1 MNDLE
6 TLEIR
11 LAAALNRVS
20 THIENPIK
28 QNNNFELERIDRL
41 ERRILILTDQLEA
54 QETENIRLSKT
65 IAELVKSNQI
75 IHHLIENDTVLS
87 YSNIRVGG
95 DKIPAN
101 YVDRIGEPLLD
112 GFISLQSEGH
122 PVEFRNIKI
131 KNLDKPF

>member
-20 THIENPIK
+20 SHIENPIK
-28 QNNNFELERIDRL
+28 QNDNFEPERIERL

-54 QETENIRLSKT
+54 QENENIRLSNT

-75 IHHLIENDTVLS
+75 IQSDDTKETNVLLEQNNRLRIELEN
-87 YSNIRVGG
+87 
-95 DKIPAN
+95 
-101 YVDRIGEPLLD
+101 
-112 GFISLQSEGH
+112 LQSIRERDLAEIDDILREIN
-122 PVEFRNIKI
+122 PILERDVN
-131 KNLDKPF
+131 

>member
-20 THIENPIK
+20 SHIENPIK
-28 QNNNFELERIDRL
+28 QNDNSELERIERL

-54 QETENIRLSKT
+54 QENENIRLSNT

-75 IHHLIENDTVLS
+75 IQSDDTKETNVLLEQNNRLRIELEN
-87 YSNIRVGG
+87 
-95 DKIPAN
+95 
-101 YVDRIGEPLLD
+101 
-112 GFISLQSEGH
+112 LQSIRERDLAEIDDILREIN
-122 PVEFRNIKI
+122 PILERDVN
-131 KNLDKPF
+131 

>member
-20 THIENPIK
+20 NHIENPIK

-75 IHHLIENDTVLS
+75 IQSDDTKETDVLLEQNNRLRIELEN
-87 YSNIRVGG
+87 
-95 DKIPAN
+95 
-101 YVDRIGEPLLD
+101 
-112 GFISLQSEGH
+112 LQSIRERDLAEIDDILREINPILEGD
-122 PVEFRNIKI
+122 VN
-131 KNLDKPF
+131 

>member
-20 THIENPIK
+20 SHIENPIK
-28 QNNNFELERIDRL
+28 QNDNFELERIERL

-54 QETENIRLSKT
+54 QENENIRLSNT

-75 IHHLIENDTVLS
+75 IQSDDTKETNVLLEQNNRLRIELEN
-87 YSNIRVGG
+87 
-95 DKIPAN
+95 
-101 YVDRIGEPLLD
+101 
-112 GFISLQSEGH
+112 LQSIRERDLAAIDDILREIN
-122 PVEFRNIKI
+122 PILERDVN
-131 KNLDKPF
+131 

>member
-20 THIENPIK
+20 SHIENPIK
-28 QNNNFELERIDRL
+28 QNDNFELERIERL

-54 QETENIRLSKT
+54 QENENIRLSNT

-75 IHHLIENDTVLS
+75 ILSDDTKETNVLLEQNNRLRIELEN
-87 YSNIRVGG
+87 
-95 DKIPAN
+95 
-101 YVDRIGEPLLD
+101 
-112 GFISLQSEGH
+112 LQSIRERDLAEIDDILQEIN
-122 PVEFRNIKI
+122 PILERDVN
-131 KNLDKPF
+131 

>member
-54 QETENIRLSKT
+54 QENENIRLSNT

-75 IHHLIENDTVLS
+75 IQSDDTKETNVLLEQNNRLRIELEN
-87 YSNIRVGG
+87 
-95 DKIPAN
+95 
-101 YVDRIGEPLLD
+101 
-112 GFISLQSEGH
+112 LQSIRERDLAEIDDILREINPMLEGD
-122 PVEFRNIKI
+122 VN
-131 KNLDKPF
+131 

>member
-75 IHHLIENDTVLS
+75 IQSDDTKETDVLLEQNNRLRIELEN
-87 YSNIRVGG
+87 
-95 DKIPAN
+95 
-101 YVDRIGEPLLD
+101 
-112 GFISLQSEGH
+112 LQSIRERDLAEIDDILREIDPMLEGD
-122 PVEFRNIKI
+122 VN
-131 KNLDKPF
+131 

>member
-20 THIENPIK
+20 SHIENPIK
-28 QNNNFELERIDRL
+28 QNDHFELERIERL

-54 QETENIRLSKT
+54 QENENIRLSNT

-75 IHHLIENDTVLS
+75 IQSDDTKETNVLLEQNNRLRIELENLQS
-87 YSNIRVGG
+87 IRER
-95 DKIPAN
+95 DLAEIDDILREIN
-101 YVDRIGEPLLD
+101 PLLERD
-112 GFISLQSEGH
+112 
-122 PVEFRNIKI
+122 VN
-131 KNLDKPF
+131 

>member
-54 QETENIRLSKT
+54 QEAENIRLSKT
-65 IAELVKSNQI
+65 IAELAKSNQI
-75 IHHLIENDTVLS
+75 IQSDDTKETDVLLEQNNRLRIELEN
-87 YSNIRVGG
+87 
-95 DKIPAN
+95 
-101 YVDRIGEPLLD
+101 
-112 GFISLQSEGH
+112 LQSIRERDLAEIDDILREINPMLEGD
-122 PVEFRNIKI
+122 VN
-131 KNLDKPF
+131 

>member
-54 QETENIRLSKT
+54 QENENIRLSNT

-75 IHHLIENDTVLS
+75 IQSDDTKETNVLLEQNNRLRIELEN
-87 YSNIRVGG
+87 
-95 DKIPAN
+95 
-101 YVDRIGEPLLD
+101 
-112 GFISLQSEGH
+112 LQSIRERDLAEIDDILREIDPMLEGD
-122 PVEFRNIKI
+122 VN
-131 KNLDKPF
+131 

>member
-75 IHHLIENDTVLS
+75 IQSDDTKETDVLLEQNNRLRIELEN
-87 YSNIRVGG
+87 
-95 DKIPAN
+95 
-101 YVDRIGEPLLD
+101 
-112 GFISLQSEGH
+112 LQSIRERDLAEIDDILREINPILEGD
-122 PVEFRNIKI
+122 VN
-131 KNLDKPF
+131 

>member
-20 THIENPIK
+20 SHIENPIK
-28 QNNNFELERIDRL
+28 QNDNFELERIERL

-54 QETENIRLSKT
+54 QENENIRLSNT

-75 IHHLIENDTVLS
+75 IQSDDTKETDVLLEQNNRLRIELEN
-87 YSNIRVGG
+87 
-95 DKIPAN
+95 
-101 YVDRIGEPLLD
+101 
-112 GFISLQSEGH
+112 LQSIRERDLAEIDDILREIN
-122 PVEFRNIKI
+122 PILERDVN
-131 KNLDKPF
+131 

>member
-65 IAELVKSNQI
+65 IAELAKSNQI
-75 IHHLIENDTVLS
+75 IQSDDTKETDVLLEQNNRLRIELEN
-87 YSNIRVGG
+87 
-95 DKIPAN
+95 
-101 YVDRIGEPLLD
+101 
-112 GFISLQSEGH
+112 LQSIRERDLAEIDDILREINPILEGD
-122 PVEFRNIKI
+122 VN
-131 KNLDKPF
+131 

>member
-20 THIENPIK
+20 SHIENPIK
-28 QNNNFELERIDRL
+28 QNDNFELERIERL

-54 QETENIRLSKT
+54 QENENIRLSNT

-75 IHHLIENDTVLS
+75 IQSDDTKESNVLLEQNNRLRIELEN
-87 YSNIRVGG
+87 
-95 DKIPAN
+95 
-101 YVDRIGEPLLD
+101 
-112 GFISLQSEGH
+112 LQSIRERDLAEIDDILREINPMLEGD
-122 PVEFRNIKI
+122 VN
-131 KNLDKPF
+131 

>member
-54 QETENIRLSKT
+54 QEAENIRLSKT
-65 IAELVKSNQI
+65 IAELAKSNQI
-75 IHHLIENDTVLS
+75 IQSDDTKETDVLLEQNNRLRIELEN
-87 YSNIRVGG
+87 
-95 DKIPAN
+95 
-101 YVDRIGEPLLD
+101 
-112 GFISLQSEGH
+112 LQSIRERDLAEIDDILREINPILEGD
-122 PVEFRNIKI
+122 VN
-131 KNLDKPF
+131 

>member
-20 THIENPIK
+20 SHIENPIK
-28 QNNNFELERIDRL
+28 QNVNFELERIERL

-54 QETENIRLSKT
+54 QENENIRLSNT

-75 IHHLIENDTVLS
+75 IQSDDTKETNVLS
-87 YSNIRVGG
+87 EQNNRL
-95 DKIPAN
+95 
-101 YVDRIGEPLLD
+101 RIELEN
-112 GFISLQSEGH
+112 LQSIRERDLAEIDDILREIN
-122 PVEFRNIKI
+122 PILERDVN
-131 KNLDKPF
+131 

>member
-20 THIENPIK
+20 NHIENPIK

-54 QETENIRLSKT
+54 QEAENIRLSKT
-65 IAELVKSNQI
+65 IAELAKSNQI
-75 IHHLIENDTVLS
+75 IQSDDTKETDVLLEQNNRLRIELEN
-87 YSNIRVGG
+87 
-95 DKIPAN
+95 
-101 YVDRIGEPLLD
+101 
-112 GFISLQSEGH
+112 LQSIRERDLAEIDDILREINPILEGD
-122 PVEFRNIKI
+122 VN
-131 KNLDKPF
+131 

>member
-20 THIENPIK
+20 SHIENPIK
-28 QNNNFELERIDRL
+28 QNDNFELERIERL

-54 QETENIRLSKT
+54 QENENIRLSNT

-75 IHHLIENDTVLS
+75 IQSDDTKGTNVLLEQNNRLRIELEN
-87 YSNIRVGG
+87 
-95 DKIPAN
+95 
-101 YVDRIGEPLLD
+101 
-112 GFISLQSEGH
+112 LQSIRERDLAEIDDILREIN
-122 PVEFRNIKI
+122 PILERDVN
-131 KNLDKPF
+131 

>member
-28 QNNNFELERIDRL
+28 QNSNFELERIDRL

-75 IHHLIENDTVLS
+75 IQSDDTKETDVLLEQNNRLRIELEN
-87 YSNIRVGG
+87 
-95 DKIPAN
+95 
-101 YVDRIGEPLLD
+101 
-112 GFISLQSEGH
+112 LQSIRERDLAEIDDILREINPMLEGD
-122 PVEFRNIKI
+122 VN
-131 KNLDKPF
+131 

>member
-20 THIENPIK
+20 SHIENPIK
-28 QNNNFELERIDRL
+28 QNDNFELERIERL

-54 QETENIRLSKT
+54 QENENIRLSNT

-75 IHHLIENDTVLS
+75 IQSDDTKETNVLS
-87 YSNIRVGG
+87 EQNNRL
-95 DKIPAN
+95 
-101 YVDRIGEPLLD
+101 RIELEN
-112 GFISLQSEGH
+112 LQSIRERDLAEIDDILREIN
-122 PVEFRNIKI
+122 PILERDVN
-131 KNLDKPF
+131 

>member
-20 THIENPIK
+20 SHIENPIK
-28 QNNNFELERIDRL
+28 QNDNFELERIERL

-54 QETENIRLSKT
+54 QENENIRLTNT

-75 IHHLIENDTVLS
+75 IQSDDTKETNVLLEQNNRLRIELEN
-87 YSNIRVGG
+87 
-95 DKIPAN
+95 
-101 YVDRIGEPLLD
+101 
-112 GFISLQSEGH
+112 LQSIRERDLAEIDDILREIN
-122 PVEFRNIKI
+122 PILERDVN
-131 KNLDKPF
+131 

>member
-20 THIENPIK
+20 SHIENSIK
-28 QNNNFELERIDRL
+28 QNDNFELERIERL

-54 QETENIRLSKT
+54 QENENIRLSNT

-75 IHHLIENDTVLS
+75 IQSDDTKETNVLLEQNNRLRIELEN
-87 YSNIRVGG
+87 
-95 DKIPAN
+95 
-101 YVDRIGEPLLD
+101 
-112 GFISLQSEGH
+112 LQSIRERDLAEIDDILREIN
-122 PVEFRNIKI
+122 PILERDVN
-131 KNLDKPF
+131 